1 MASRVLVI
9 DDGELS
15 RIRGFLDGFGIDL
28 EHLSGKVIHE
38 DLDGCYDLV
47 IATVKQTLS
56 FEGVVDFATLPGKP
70 VWIAVHAQDFLPLRV
85 RLQRMGVQYL
95 VQSSVGSEALRL
107 LLVHC
112 LYQGPERREG
122 MRLPVGMPVAC
133 RSQAGEGFRADL
145 LDLTRDGCR
154 LLADCEC
161 GLDTSIAVD
170 LPAKLAGGAKLEL
183 SGRVSRVEPHP
194 GTPRTR
200 VTLEFCDLGVES
212 AELLDA
218 ILQGKIIGTV
228 VTRLGA
234 DLSEETASTT
244 IPASKQERLSAD
256 SESQSQSESESEF
269 ESQSELESQS
279 QFESQSQLELALPLE
294 SESAQEVAPEYPHK
308 RTNLRTPYMRKV
320 TALHGGSQSVI
331 LGRDLS
337 IAGMR
342 AEHIPDLAVGTE
354 LELAIYGGAG
364 AEPVLVKAVVA
375 RDDGELGTVFHFAGM
390 PEWDRPRLE
399 AIVNAGSEIRSLSG
413 DSDGDKVVVA
423 HARER
428 VTSLRRRR

>member
-1 MASRVLVI
+1 MASRSRVLVI

-15 RIRGFLDGFGIDL
+15 RIRGFLDGFGIEL
-28 EHLSGKVIHE
+28 QHLRGNVIHE
-38 DLDGCYDLV
+38 DLDGSFDLV
-47 IATVKQTLS
+47 IASVKQTLT
-56 FEGVVDFATLPGKP
+56 FEGSVDFATLPGKP

-107 LLVHC
+107 LLAHA
-112 LYQGPERREG
+112 LYQGLEKRNG

-133 RSQAGEGFRADL
+133 HSEAGDGFRADL
-145 LDLTRDGCR
+145 LDLTGDGCR
-154 LLADCEC
+154 LLADCELEL
-161 GLDTSIAVD
+161 GSGVSLD
-170 LPAKLAGGAKLEL
+170 LPARLAGGEKLEL

-200 VTLEFCDLGVES
+200 VTIEFCELGAES
-212 AELLDA
+212 IELLEA

-228 VTRLGA
+228 VTRLGE
-234 DLSEETASTT
+234 DLSEETASTR
-244 IPASKQERLSAD
+244 IPASSREQPI
-256 SESQSQSESESEF
+256 SEP
-269 ESQSELESQS
+269 ELEPVP
-279 QFESQSQLELALPLE
+279 ETP
-294 SESAQEVAPEYPHK
+294 PEYPHK
-308 RTNLRTPYMRKV
+308 RGNLRTPYLRQV
-320 TALHGGSQSVI
+320 TALCGGGESVI

-342 AEHIPDLAVGTE
+342 AERIPELPVGTE

-375 RDDGELGTVFHFAGM
+375 RDDGELGTVFHFMEMA
-390 PEWDRPRLE
+390 EWERPRLE
-399 AIVNAGSEIRSLSG
+399 AIVNAGSEIQSLSG
-413 DSDGDKVVVA
+413 DAAGDRVVVT

>member
-28 EHLSGKVIHE
+28 EHLSGKVIQE

-56 FEGVVDFATLPGKP
+56 FEGAVDFAALPGKP

-154 LLADCEC
+154 LLADCVC

-256 SESQSQSESESEF
+256 SESQSQS
-269 ESQSELESQS
+269 QSE
-279 QFESQSQLELALPLE
+279 SQLELALPLE

-320 TALHGGSQSVI
+320 TALHAGSQSVI

-390 PEWDRPRLE
+390 PEWERPRLE

>member
-15 RIRGFLDGFGIDL
+15 RIRGFLDGYGIDL

-38 DLDGCYDLV
+38 DLDGCFDLV

-56 FEGVVDFATLPGKP
+56 FEGVVDFAALPGKP

-107 LLVHC
+107 LLVHS
-112 LYQGPERREG
+112 LYQGPERRDG

-133 RSQAGEGFRADL
+133 RSEVGGGFPADL

-154 LLADCEC
+154 LLADCELELSA
-161 GLDTSIAVD
+161 GVSLE
-170 LPAKLAGGAKLEL
+170 LPSKLAGGAKLEL

-200 VTLEFCDLGVES
+200 VTVEFCDLGVEAS
-212 AELLDA
+212 ELLDA

-244 IPASKQERLSAD
+244 IPASQKRAST
-256 SESQSQSESESEF
+256 SEPAAESE
-269 ESQSELESQS
+269 
-279 QFESQSQLELALPLE
+279 LELALSPE
-294 SESAQEVAPEYPHK
+294 PASAPETPTEYPHK
-308 RTNLRTPYMRKV
+308 RTNLRTPYARKV
-320 TALHGGSQSVI
+320 TALHGGGQTVI

-342 AEHIPDLAVGTE
+342 AERISELAVGTE

-375 RDDGELGTVFHFAGM
+375 RDDGELGTVFHFSGM
-390 PEWDRPRLE
+390 AEWERPRLE

-413 DSDGDKVVVA
+413 DAADDRVVVA
-423 HARER
+423 SARER
-428 VTSLRRRR
+428 VTSLPRRR

>member
-1 MASRVLVI
+1 VASRPRVLVI

-15 RIRGFLDGFGIDL
+15 RIRGFLDGFGIEL
-28 EHLSGKVIHE
+28 EHLQGKVIHE
-38 DLDGCYDLV
+38 DLDGSFDLV
-47 IATVKQTLS
+47 IASVKQTLT
-56 FEGVVDFATLPGKP
+56 FEGSVDFATLPGKP

-107 LLVHC
+107 LLVHS
-112 LYQGPERREG
+112 LYQGPERRDG

-133 RSQAGEGFRADL
+133 RSEAGDGFHADL
-145 LDLTRDGCR
+145 LDLTNDGCR
-154 LLADCEC
+154 LLADCELEL
-161 GLDTSIAVD
+161 GSGVSLD
-170 LPAKLAGGAKLEL
+170 LPARLAGGEKLEL

-200 VTLEFCDLGVES
+200 VTIEFCEIGAES
-212 AELLDA
+212 LELLES
-218 ILQGKIIGTV
+218 ILHGKIIGTV
-228 VTRLGA
+228 VTRLGE
-234 DLSEETASTT
+234 DLSEEAASTT
-244 IPASKQERLSAD
+244 IPASCREPSI
-256 SESQSQSESESEF
+256 SE
-269 ESQSELESQS
+269 SELES
-279 QFESQSQLELALPLE
+279 ELELEPAPE
-294 SESAQEVAPEYPHK
+294 TAPETAPEYPHK
-308 RTNLRTPYMRKV
+308 RYNLRTPYLRQV
-320 TALHGGSQSVI
+320 TALSGGGQSVI

-342 AEHIPDLAVGTE
+342 AERIPELPVGTA

-375 RDDGELGTVFHFAGM
+375 RDDGEHGTVFHFTEMA
-390 PEWDRPRLE
+390 EWEGPRLE

-413 DSDGDKVVVA
+413 DAAGDRVVVT

-428 VTSLRRRR
+428 VTSLPRRR